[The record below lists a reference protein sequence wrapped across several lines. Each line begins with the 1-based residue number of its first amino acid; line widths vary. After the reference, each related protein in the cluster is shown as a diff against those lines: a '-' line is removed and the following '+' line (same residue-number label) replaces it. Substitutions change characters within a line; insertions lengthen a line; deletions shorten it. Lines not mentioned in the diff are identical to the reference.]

1 MCINCW
7 TELEIEPVV
16 NAKVIRAYKLIA
28 ELYETEG
35 GGCGGV
41 GHIVFD
47 DWNVE
52 DASIDYCLDRC
63 NAEELEKVIGGEAI
77 EASRAALLYFRI
89 LTEHERYTAL
99 AFHGKEL
106 DIFQFVECL

>member
-7 TELEIEPVV
+7 TELEIKPVV
-16 NAKVIRAYKLIA
+16 NAKVIQAYKLIT
-28 ELYETEG
+28 ELYETHG
-35 GGCGGV
+35 GGCGGI

-52 DASIDYCLDRC
+52 DGNIDSCLQWCDDP
-63 NAEELEKVIGGEAI
+63 EYQKDVEPDVIEI
-77 EASRAALLYFRI
+77 SRAALLYFRI
-89 LTEHERYTAL
+89 LTEDERYTAL

-106 DIFQFVECL
+106 NIFDYIECL